1 MSMSPHIISDRCSD
15 LPTAIRTL
23 TRGIPED
30 DFEVTTL
37 KGLSVVEPIFAA
49 KGVRGYDEILDSGNG
64 RFTSSK
70 RTEVVFDAY

>member
-1 MSMSPHIISDRCSD
+1 MSPQISDRCND
-15 LPTAIRTL
+15 LPTAIGTL
-23 TRGIPED
+23 ISGFPED

-49 KGVRGYDEILDSGNG
+49 REVRGYDEILDSGND

-70 RTEVVFDAY
+70 RTEIVVDAY